1 MNGED
6 KTKEQLI
13 EELGKMRQQLTELET
28 LGTERKKTEEE
39 LREAR
44 GYLENLI
51 NYTSAPI
58 IVWDKEFR
66 ITRFNHAFEHFTGYT
81 TDEVTGQELRMFFT
95 EASRDESL
103 SKIERTLSGEYWK
116 SVEIPILCKDGNIKL
131 ALWNSANIY
140 DRDGT
145 TLLATI
151 AQGMDISERKKTEEE
166 IKNYQKKI
174 ETIIDSSSDLIF
186 FKDKDFRYLIANK
199 IHEEIFNVKIEDII
213 GKTDFDF
220 MSKQDAEGCR
230 KSDEETLRSENPIRR
245 EELVG
250 DRYFEVVKQRVVD
263 TNGNITGVASVI
275 RDISERKKAEEKLRL
290 YGEITTNMSE
300 GVYAIR
306 ASDSVII
313 YTNPKFEEMLGYDP
327 GELIGKHVSRV
338 NAPTDKSPEETAKE
352 IIEVLNKNG
361 LWRGEIYNIKK
372 DGTAFWCYAGVSVI
386 EHPKHGKVWVSM
398 HTDITERKQMES
410 DLWKRTHDLGER
422 VKELNCLFG
431 ISQLVEK
438 EGISLE
444 EIFQGTVGLIPYAWQ
459 YPEITCARIILE
471 GREFK
476 TENFRETIWK
486 QASDIIVHGKPIGSI
501 EVCLLEEKPESDEG
515 PFLKEE
521 RSLLNAI
528 SGRLGRLIEHR
539 RGEETLK
546 EYQKAVESSQEMIAV
561 LDSQYV
567 YCLANEAF
575 MRYRGL
581 NRDQVVGH
589 TVTELVG
596 EDAFETK
603 VKPNFDRCL
612 GGENVRFEMVY
623 EDPQAGNRDLQ
634 VSYYP
639 LRGDEE
645 EVTGVVAI
653 LRDITLEKKIERKR
667 ECLIKL
673 FQLLNKAVSLKET
686 MQGAIHFLKD
696 CSGCDS
702 IGIRLREGDDF
713 PYFQTEGF
721 PEEFVRMGNS
731 LCIRDGDGQIVRDDT
746 GNPVWE
752 GMCGSVISG
761 RFDPAKPFFTEN
773 GSFWTNS
780 ISKFLAST
788 TEADRQLW
796 MRNKCNVKGY
806 ESVAFVPLRTETEPF
821 GLLQL
826 NHRRKGQFVPFDITF
841 LEMVGK
847 YLADWLARKQA
858 EKTLWDSERNYRLLA
873 ENVQD
878 IIWTTDMNF
887 KFTYISPSVRR
898 VRGYSVEEAMAQT
911 LEERLTPASFEVIR
925 KALAEE
931 LAIEEMEQKDLFRSR
946 TLQLELIRKDGS
958 TVCTE
963 STVSFLRDQDDRAIG
978 ILGVTRDIT
987 ERKKME
993 REVLKFSKL
1002 ESVGILAGGIAHD
1015 FNNFLMAI
1023 LGNISVAKMYT
1034 KPGDKIGEKL
1044 TEAEKASLRARDLT
1058 RQLLIF
1064 SMGGVPIKKILSIAE
1079 VIKDSALFALRGSK
1093 VRCEFSIPADL
1104 WPVEVDEGQINQVIN
1119 NLVINADQAMPEGG
1133 IIEVCAENSTIDA
1146 NYGFPVKE
1154 GEYIKISIKDPGVGI
1169 PEEYLTKIFDPYFTT
1184 KQKGSGLGLATAYS
1198 IIKNHQGYITLESK
1212 TREGTTFYVYLPASS
1227 KEVLTKKEEEE
1238 EKIFADSGKILVV
1251 DDEKMVRDVTSN
1263 MLNLIGYESE
1273 SAGDGAEAVEV
1284 YKKAKES
1291 QQSFDAIILDLTIP
1305 GTMGGRE
1312 TIKKLIEID
1321 PEVKAIVCSGY
1332 SNDPV
1337 MANFREYG
1345 FSGFL
1350 VKPYRVEEL
1359 NEILHK
1365 VMTGKNE

>member
-13 EELGKMRQQLTELET
+13 EELGKMSQRLTELET
-28 LGTERKKTEEE
+28 LETERKKMEEE

-51 NYTSAPI
+51 NYANAPI
-58 IVWDKEFR
+58 IVWNKEFR
-66 ITRFNHAFEHFTGYT
+66 ITRFNHAFEYLTGYT
-81 TDEVTGQELRMFFT
+81 ANEVTGQELRMLFP

-140 DRDGT
+140 ARDGT
-145 TLLATI
+145 TLLSTI
-151 AQGMDISERKKTEEE
+151 AQGVDIS
-166 IKNYQKKI
+166 
-174 ETIIDSSSDLIF
+174 
-186 FKDKDFRYLIANK
+186 
-199 IHEEIFNVKIEDII
+199 
-213 GKTDFDF
+213 
-220 MSKQDAEGCR
+220 
-230 KSDEETLRSENPIRR
+230 
-245 EELVG
+245 
-250 DRYFEVVKQRVVD
+250 
-263 TNGNITGVASVI
+263 
-275 RDISERKKAEEKLRL
+275 
-290 YGEITTNMSE
+290 
-300 GVYAIR
+300 
-306 ASDSVII
+306 
-313 YTNPKFEEMLGYDP
+313 
-327 GELIGKHVSRV
+327 
-338 NAPTDKSPEETAKE
+338 
-352 IIEVLNKNG
+352 
-361 LWRGEIYNIKK
+361 
-372 DGTAFWCYAGVSVI
+372 
-386 EHPKHGKVWVSM
+386 
-398 HTDITERKQMES
+398 ERKQMES
-410 DLWKRTHDLGER
+410 DLGKRTHDLDER
-422 VKELNCLFG
+422 VRELNCLFG

-438 EGISLE
+438 AGISLG
-444 EIFQGTVGLIPYAWQ
+444 EIFQGTIGLIPPAWQ
-459 YPEITCARIILE
+459 YPEITCARIILK
-471 GREFK
+471 GQEFK
-476 TENFRETIWK
+476 TGNFRETIWK

-501 EVCLLEEKPESDEG
+501 EVCLLEERPESDEG

-521 RSLLNAI
+521 RNLLNAI
-528 SGRLGRLIEHR
+528 SGRLGRIIEHR

-561 LDSQYV
+561 LDRQYV
-567 YCLANEAF
+567 YCLTNEAF
-575 MRYRGL
+575 LRYRGL

-596 EDAFETK
+596 EDTFETK

-612 GGENVRFEMVY
+612 GSENVRFEMVY

-639 LRGDEE
+639 LRDDEE
-645 EVTGVVAI
+645 KVTGVVAI

-667 ECLIKL
+667 ECLVKL
-673 FQLLNKAVSLKET
+673 FQLLNKSVSLKET
-686 MQGAIHFLKD
+686 MQGAIHFLKR

-721 PEEFVRMGNS
+721 SEEFVRMGNN
-731 LCIRDGDGQIVRDDT
+731 LCIRDGDGQIVRDDR
-746 GNPVWE
+746 GNPVLE
-752 GMCGSVISG
+752 CMCGNVISG
-761 RFDPAKPFFTEN
+761 HLDPAKPFFTEN

-780 ISKFLAST
+780 ASKLLASA
-788 TEADRQLW
+788 TEADWPAR
-796 MRNKCNVKGY
+796 MRNRCNSECC
-806 ESVAFVPLRTETEPF
+806 ESMVLIPLRTEIETF
-821 GLLQL
+821 GILQL
-826 NHRRKGQFVPFDITF
+826 KDRRKGRFVPFDITF

-847 YLADWLARKQA
+847 YLSTWLARKQA
-858 EKTLWDSERNYRLLA
+858 EKALRDSERRYRLLA
-873 ENVQD
+873 ESVQD

-887 KFTYISPSVRR
+887 KFIYISPSVRR
-898 VRGYSVEEAMAQT
+898 VRGYSVEETMAQT
-911 LEERLTPASFEVIR
+911 LEERLTPVSLEVIR

-963 STVSFLRDQDDRAIG
+963 STMSFLRDQDDRAIG
-978 ILGVTRDIT
+978 ILGVTRDIS

-993 REVLKFSKL
+993 QEILKFSKL

-1034 KPGDKIGEKL
+1034 EPGDKIGERL

-1058 RQLLIF
+1058 KQLLIF
-1064 SMGGVPIKKILSIAE
+1064 SLGGAPIKKIVSIAE
-1079 VIKDSALFALRGSK
+1079 VIKDSVLFALRGSK
-1093 VRCEFSIPADL
+1093 VRCQFSLPADL
-1104 WPVEVDEGQINQVIN
+1104 WPVEVDEGQIGQVIN
-1119 NLVINADQAMPEGG
+1119 NLIINADQAMPEGG
-1133 IIEVCAENSTIDA
+1133 IIEVCAENITIDA
-1146 NYGFPVKE
+1146 SYGFPVKE
-1154 GEYIKISIKDPGVGI
+1154 GEYIKISIKDQGVGI

-1184 KQKGSGLGLATAYS
+1184 RQKGSGLGLATTYS

-1212 TREGTTFYVYLPASS
+1212 TRAGTTFYVYFPALP
-1227 KEVLTKKEEEE
+1227 KEFLTKKEEEE
-1238 EKIFADSGKILVV
+1238 EKIFAGSGKILVV
-1251 DDEKMVRDVTSN
+1251 DDEKMVRDVTGN

-1305 GTMGGRE
+1305 GTIGGKE
-1312 TIKKLIEID
+1312 TIKKLMEID

-1350 VKPYRVEEL
+1350 VKPYKVEEL
-1359 NEILHK
+1359 NEILQRII
-1365 VMTGKNE
+1365 TDKNE